1 MCRRKLIRASEDII
15 TGARI
20 IEVALG
26 YGWQSHSR
34 FTKAFKKRIIIYNQT
49 AFIAEIKKAGENQMG
64 SLVFFVAAGRFTLCR
79 PGAECFADGVIDL
92 EVCMGIPACFGFID

>member
-1 MCRRKLIRASEDII
+1 
-15 TGARI
+15 
-20 IEVALG
+20 
-26 YGWQSHSR
+26 
-34 FTKAFKKRIIIYNQT
+34 
-49 AFIAEIKKAGENQMG
+49 MG